1 VYEFI
6 GVMRIGNNT
15 GTTTM
20 KQYQLDFQ
28 EYVKHLRYN
37 NYYEYY
43 HHKEVEKRFYQ
54 VRGRMGEINEG
65 DLFGFITC
73 RLKSKGDWTIANN
86 ASNALEWKLCKY
98 LWGRYGKK
106 LLRTN
111 TAPYSGSIEHNLV
124 RIKDHIHSLIKLEN
138 LRIDYGI
145 DELQTRIEQIAQ
157 SIDEVN
163 EKDPDAVRVRIFSYS
178 HNSKELGN
186 TIEYMCKT
194 SSKHHNPLERKI
206 LSKKQQEEIKR
217 KL

>member
-6 GVMRIGNNT
+6 GVMRTGNNT
-15 GTTTM
+15 GTTST

-54 VRGRMGEINEG
+54 VLDRMGEINEG
-65 DLFGFITC
+65 DLFGFITL
-73 RLKSKGDWTIANN
+73 RLKSKSDWTIANN
-86 ASNALEWKLCKY
+86 ASNALEWKLCEN

-111 TAPYSGSIEHNLV
+111 TAPYQGSIEHNYS
-124 RIKDHIHSLIKLEN
+124 RIKDHVHALIKLDN

-145 DELQTRIEQIAQ
+145 DELQTRIEQIAL

-163 EKDPDAVRVRIFSYS
+163 EKNSDSVRVRIFPYS
-178 HNSKELGN
+178 HNSNELGN

-194 SSKHHNPLERKI
+194 SSTHHNPLKREVYSR
-206 LSKKQQEEIKR
+206 KQQEKVKR